1 MVFVAFVVGFGVDVG
16 GIGVGVMDGYAD
28 FINEVSCCG
37 VMELRG
43 AKGCSVGKNVVLVVG
58 DGK

>member
-16 GIGVGVMDGYAD
+16 GIGVGVMYGYAD

-37 VMELRG
+37 IMGLRD
-43 AKGCSVGKNVVLVVG
+43 AKGCSAGKDVVLVVG
-58 DGK
+58 DGN

>member
-28 FINEVSCCG
+28 FINGASCCG
-37 VMELRG
+37 IMGLRD
-43 AKGCSVGKNVVLVVG
+43 AKGCSADKDVVLVVG
-58 DGK
+58 DGN